1 MCEDVFAEP
10 VDCEC
15 IANAENSEEV
25 LFSEEA
31 LQMLPKSFLVPT
43 DQATGS
49 KKRKRLLLDVS
60 RLTSSELPLTLEFE
74 HHELAEKLFKD
85 LNWVRSFFKSTH
97 STFQNEVTEI
107 LRATMMAHDAETLAD
122 SQFYC
127 ELSAT
132 LLTDSVGKLN
142 RKIKDGLVAAVGAPQ
157 LQSKK
162 RKRKSRGFF
171 NEEDYNEI
179 ERAKDINTNILGL
192 GQQKQSSRS
201 ERGSHSSRFP
211 SDNGGKGRSSS
222 RGRGKGG
229 KGKGNTSTYRG
240 HRSGKGG
247 GGRSSHS
254 STSEA
259 SEV

>member
-1 MCEDVFAEP
+1 VCDDVFGEP
-10 VDCEC
+10 VDCAC
-15 IANAENSEEV
+15 IANAEDSTEP
-25 LFSEEA
+25 LFSEDA
-31 LQMLPKSFLVPT
+31 LQMLPESFLVPL
-43 DQATGS
+43 DQAKGS

-74 HHELAEKLFKD
+74 HHELAEKLSKD

-107 LRATMMAHDAETLAD
+107 LRTTMMVHDAETLGD

-127 ELSAT
+127 ELLAK

-142 RKIKDGLVAAVGAPQ
+142 RKIKDSLVAAVGAPQ

-162 RKRKSRGFF
+162 KKRKSRGFF

-192 GQQKQSSRS
+192 DKQKQSSRS

-211 SDNGGKGRSSS
+211 SD
-222 RGRGKGG
+222 
-229 KGKGNTSTYRG
+229 
-240 HRSGKGG
+240 
-247 GGRSSHS
+247 
-254 STSEA
+254 SE
-259 SEV
+259 